1 MATKRLRGST
11 WEYVVKRSALLPKPI
26 YLRFESEAEGDEYV
40 RRLEALLDAGVVPE
54 EFAPTAAGKLT
65 LAELNRAYQVALH
78 VPDED
83 RALLNVIHARLGK
96 TPLLTLD
103 YKWVERWVSD
113 MKREQNLAPSTIRH
127 YVGALSRCFAWACRS
142 GQYPELVINP
152 LGLLPKRYATYSDA
166 DVAYLAAVGKGKAA
180 KRDESREQRLDAKQ
194 EAAIRAVL
202 NGEKR
207 EDRERPL
214 ALAYRAA
221 LECMFDLA
229 LETAMRMREIFTLSQ
244 DQIDIAARTIFLDK
258 TKNGDRRQV
267 PLSSVAVRVLGEYLA
282 HVDGG
287 TRGMEGYAADVRLF
301 PWWSGEV
308 SRVELARVT
317 SLLSRQYS
325 RVFDMAKCGEIRFHD
340 LRHEAT
346 SRLYERTQLSDLQIS
361 KITGHKDPRML
372 SRYANLRASN
382 LATHL
387 W

>member
-40 RRLEALLDAGVVPE
+40 RRLEALLDAGIVPE
-54 EFAPTAAGKLT
+54 DHAPTAAGKST
-65 LAELNRAYQVALH
+65 LAELNRTYQVALH

-113 MKREQNLAPSTIRH
+113 MKRQQNLAPSTIRH

-142 GQYPELVINP
+142 GQYPELVLNP

-166 DVAYLAAVGKGKAA
+166 DVAYLAATGKGKMA

-214 ALAYRAA
+214 VLAYRAA

-244 DQIDIAARTIFLDK
+244 DQIDISARTIFLDK

-267 PLSSVAVRVLGEYLA
+267 PLSSVAVRVLEEYLA
-282 HVDGG
+282 HVDSG
-287 TRGMEGYAADVRLF
+287 TRGMEGFAADVRLF

-308 SRVELARVT
+308 SRAELARVT